1 MDSYLQDRLAT
12 QASRAL
18 LVQEEVRPLVSTSVD
33 GMVKGAVVT
42 MRIRVI
48 IWDQMQ
54 LHVFKFL
61 EMFVDSHIQLA
72 ITVMVKP
79 SQIAFLVHTI
89 RCAIGTMLLKDV

>member
-1 MDSYLQDRLAT
+1 MDSYLQAR
-12 QASRAL
+12 RVL
-18 LVQEEVRPLVSTSVD
+18 LVQEEVRPLVKTSAD

-42 MRIRVI
+42 MRIRVN
-48 IWDQMQ
+48 IWTQMQ

-61 EMFVDSHIQLA
+61 EMFADLNIHFA

-79 SQIAFLVHTI
+79 SRIAFLVHTI